1 MFLSLKSTAVGANS
15 RSILAP
21 VSISQGHLQIYSW
34 SKYPHIIRLEFIKK
48 SHLLHI
54 NPVITP
60 PPFHF
65 QLTKPPSG
73 TGGVGTAF
81 LDQLAA
87 LTPAPPI
94 SLVLISRSSKSL
106 SVLSFSEP
114 LALPIVPS
122 DLAAST
128 QPALTPSEILAYLE
142 NGNLTGSK
150 CVLID
155 NTSNQKLA
163 ESYPSFL
170 SRGISIVTPNK
181 KAFSGPLD
189 LWQDI
194 HSASYPQTPKG
205 GLCYH
210 ESTVGAGLPIIS
222 TLKDLIATG
231 DKVTKIEGVFSGTM
245 SFLFNNFAPLS
256 ASPSSGGAGGKW
268 SAEVAK
274 AKALGFTE
282 PDPRDDLNGLDV
294 ARKLVILARL
304 AGLDIQDTSAF
315 PVESLIPTALES
327 CESGDEFMA
336 RLPEF
341 DAQMEAMKDAAEKEG
356 KVVRYVGSID
366 VVGRKL
372 RVGLERL
379 DRGHPV
385 AGLSGSD
392 NIVNFY
398 TERYGA
404 RPLIVQG
411 AGAGAEVTAMG
422 VTADLLKVLE
432 RIR

>member
-1 MFLSLKSTAVGANS
+1 
-15 RSILAP
+15 
-21 VSISQGHLQIYSW
+21 
-34 SKYPHIIRLEFIKK
+34 
-48 SHLLHI
+48 
-54 NPVITP
+54 
-60 PPFHF
+60 
-65 QLTKPPSG
+65 
-73 TGGVGTAF
+73 
-81 LDQLAA
+81 
-87 LTPAPPI
+87 
-94 SLVLISRSSKSL
+94 
-106 SVLSFSEP
+106 
-114 LALPIVPS
+114 
-122 DLAAST
+122 
-128 QPALTPSEILAYLE
+128 
-142 NGNLTGSK
+142 
-150 CVLID
+150 
-155 NTSNQKLA
+155 
-163 ESYPSFL
+163 
-170 SRGISIVTPNK
+170 
-181 KAFSGPLD
+181 
-189 LWQDI
+189 
-194 HSASYPQTPKG
+194 
-205 GLCYH
+205 
-210 ESTVGAGLPIIS
+210 
-222 TLKDLIATG
+222 
-231 DKVTKIEGVFSGTM
+231 M

-411 AGAGAEVTAMG
+411 AG
-422 VTADLLKVLE
+422 
-432 RIR
+432 